1 VGFLS
6 LFLCLPLLQQRAAA
20 ENLGEPQ
27 AGAITQISLDSAVK
41 LALDNNLGL
50 KKSEIDLGAS
60 GYSER
65 NLWAE
70 IFPSINANASVG
82 YINSLFTE
90 KTPDKTLDYSVGLGV
105 RLDLNAGIPYLLKSI
120 QLAHQSNLLRYEDAK
135 NQLSI
140 QITKKFYTLIAE
152 KNNLSLLEEVLN
164 LAGKQHERDQVSFRN
179 GLVREL
185 AVIQSKLALENA
197 RYNLSAA
204 NTAYANS
211 MGEFLAMLGMATDAK
226 INLLGDI
233 NIQQI
238 EADAESLIR
247 KHLSQRPDIASA
259 LREIERLEYAG
270 KQSALSNRAP
280 SLNLSFNW
288 SSKAFD
294 PFADSMSAAATL
306 NIPIDSWIPGTTK
319 SQTVSRAKDSV
330 EKARLDLKM
339 TEDAAKNQI
348 RSLASLLH
356 NSWDSIVIAR
366 LSLDAAQRSYE
377 LTEQGFNNGI
387 VESLALEDARNN
399 MANARQ
405 RLLQAELSY
414 FNMILDLSAA
424 LNVDWK
430 NLIQTFGVSSEEK

>member
-6 LFLCLPLLQQRAAA
+6 LFLCLPLFQQRAAA

-50 KKSEIDLGAS
+50 KKSEIDLSAS

-70 IFPSINANASVG
+70 IFPSINANARVG
-82 YINSLFTE
+82 YSNSLFTE
-90 KTPDKTLDYSVGLGV
+90 KIPDKGLEYRVGFGVSLG
-105 RLDLNAGIPYLLKSI
+105 LNAGIPYLLKSI

-152 KNNLSLLEEVLN
+152 KNNLALLEEVLN

-238 EADAESLIR
+238 EADAESLIS
-247 KHLSQRPDIASA
+247 KHLSQRPDIVSS

-280 SLNLSFNW
+280 SLNLSFDWN
-288 SSKAFD
+288 STAFD

-366 LSLDAAQRSYE
+366 LSLDAAQRGYE